1 MIRMES
7 ISLKM
12 ILRSWWRNRLFST
25 ISLISLA
32 IGIACTNMLISYVIY
47 ESGIESGNP
56 NSSNIVYMSQD
67 SPMTSG
73 QRVSFIVGDI
83 PAQIKDRYPE
93 VDDYLRLGMSDCSAV
108 CIEDKQYGSLS
119 ILNADPSLPKFFPYR
134 VIMGDLNRAITE
146 PNCIAL
152 TERIAKRLFNTES
165 PIGKSF
171 TVKLSNNNR
180 SINYEVTAVIEEYP
194 QAILKFDA
202 ITGTGSEY
210 YGGITMLLV
219 NGKFDIDGFADK
231 LKADKIPTLQGNIGR
246 YYFNNLQ
253 ESYFQQDSYTQESI
267 PYIHRN
273 QKELLYIG
281 LLSAILILAIGC
293 FNYANLNLSRVI
305 KQMRMI
311 YTQRVMG
318 ASNIEIHRQLFL
330 DTFLMV
336 VAAFMLSLL
345 ITLDLLPT
353 FNQTVSGR
361 ITISF
366 FFSGKVLPVIMLL
379 VLFLSIVPSLYMSHK
394 INSLSHSDYR
404 LMSAGK
410 GKQGIISILSIA
422 QFAIAIGLLFA
433 TITAHRQLNLTKF
446 NGNRYRGLIEVWD
459 WSGKYLDRFANEI
472 ERLPQIKEWCLSKSS
487 VINFSMRQIIMRDE
501 NDNELYYSLAEYG
514 GDSRMLDILRVDI
527 KSGMS
532 VDEAMIRFNRPVYIN
547 QRYAELM
554 IPKGENPVGKPVRM
568 FDADFGA
575 MEKNDSPTA
584 MIAGIVENLYTGTLR
599 QEVYPSLS
607 FISNEAP
614 YYVMHIRLDDNSLGE
629 ELKLLKESWDRVCPE
644 AQFTYQDVYSSFMAA
659 NRKTT
664 ELAGLLTMYSMISL
678 LLTAFGLFGISL
690 YAVEQRTKEI
700 GIRKVNG
707 ARTIEVMI
715 LLNSR
720 FIKWSAIAFCIAA
733 PITWLALS
741 EWLENFVYRVQI
753 SPLICLLS
761 GLIVL
766 LIIVLTVSWHSYRA
780 AASDPVKALRSE

>member
-7 ISLKM
+7 ISLKL

-25 ISLISLA
+25 ISLLSLA

-93 VDDYLRLGMSDCSAV
+93 VDDYLRLGISDYSS
-108 CIEDKQYGSLS
+108 IKIGDKEYGPLS
-119 ILNADPSLPKFFPYR
+119 ILNADQSLPGFFPYR
-134 VIMGDLNRAITE
+134 VVDGDLSRALTE

-152 TERIAKRLFNTES
+152 TERIAKQLFNNES
-165 PIGKSF
+165 PIGKR
-171 TVKLSNNNR
+171 LSAKQSSDNK
-180 SINYEVTAVIEEYP
+180 SISYEVTAVVEEYP

-202 ITGTGSEY
+202 ITATGSEY

-219 NGKFDIDGFADK
+219 NEMFDIDSFADK
-231 LKADKIPTLQGNIGR
+231 LKSDNIPTLQGNIGR

-253 ESYFQQDSYTQESI
+253 ESYFQQDTYTQESI

-281 LLSAILILAIGC
+281 LLSAILILTIGC

-305 KQMRMI
+305 KQVRMI

-336 VAAFMLSLL
+336 VVAFMLSLL

-361 ITISF
+361 ITIGF
-366 FFSGKVLPVIMLL
+366 FFSGKVLPVIMIFVLL
-379 VLFLSIVPSLYMSHK
+379 LSIIPSLYMSHK
-394 INSLSHSDYR
+394 INTLSHSDYR
-404 LMSAGK
+404 SISTGK
-410 GKQGIISILSIA
+410 GKQGIISTLSIV
-422 QFAIAIGLLFA
+422 QFAISIGLLFA
-433 TITAHRQLNLTKF
+433 TMTVHRQLNLTKV
-446 NGNRYRGLIEVWD
+446 NGNRYRGLVEVLD
-459 WSGKYLDRFANEI
+459 WSGKYLERFANEI
-472 ERLPQIKEWCLSKSS
+472 ERHPQIKEWCLSKSAM
-487 VINFSMRQIIMRDE
+487 INFSMRQIILRDE

-514 GDSRMLDILRVDI
+514 GDNRMLDILRIDI
-527 KSGMS
+527 ISGMS
-532 VDEAMIRFNRPVYIN
+532 VDEAMERFNRPVYIN

-554 IPKGENPVGKPVRM
+554 IPEGENPVGKPVRM
-568 FDADFGA
+568 YDTDFGA
-575 MEKNDSPTA
+575 MEKIDSPTA
-584 MIAGIVENLYTGTLR
+584 TIAGIVENIYTGTLR

-607 FISNEAP
+607 FISNEGP
-614 YYVMHIRLDDNSLGE
+614 YYVMHIRLDENSLGD
-629 ELKLLKESWDRVCPE
+629 ELKLLKECWESACPE
-644 AQFTYQDVYSSFMAA
+644 APFTCQDVYSDFMAD

-664 ELAGLLTMYSMISL
+664 ELADLLTMYSMISL

-707 ARTIEVMI
+707 ATTIGVMV

-741 EWLENFVYRVQI
+741 AWLESFVYRVQI

-761 GLIVL
+761 GVIVL

-780 AASDPVKALRSE
+780 AAGDPVKALRSE